1 MGEKFWA
8 SVGGSG
14 PPLERSPVLS
24 YLPHHLYFSPL
35 LYFSL
40 LYFLLSLFTFACKG
54 RWLEPLM
61 ILTSDQTLFPLTS
74 STLVST
80 FLLSCSTVFLHSSLS
95 QLLPTA
101 ETQRHL
107 FTRRPT
113 PNCCQPIFYNTRI
126 FYQFD
131 SIIGRRPYLNVHYFI
146 ATSATY
152 FGLVLFKLFL
162 LNFVV
167 LILFL
172 SIHAWS
178 VLHLVFLLISNNHQ
192 HPMLIISSNVWFRS
206 SLTLMKSIDIITIDM
221 K

>member
-1 MGEKFWA
+1 MGKRRWQR
-8 SVGGSG
+8 

-40 LYFLLSLFTFACKG
+40 LYFLLSLFAFACKG
-54 RWLEPLM
+54 RWLEPLI

-74 STLVST
+74 FTLVST

-131 SIIGRRPYLNVHYFI
+131 SITGRVPYLNVNYFI

-167 LILFL
+167 LILFFCQYMHGVY
-172 SIHAWS
+172 SI
-178 VLHLVFLLISNNHQ
+178 LF
-192 HPMLIISSNVWFRS
+192 FF
-206 SLTLMKSIDIITIDM
+206 
-221 K
+221 